1 MFGITDRQ
9 SSDES
14 PENREGGTPSNFTV
28 MEIDVPTKETT
39 SRKMTEDEITT
50 HQRDAN
56 YLNALAEQQVA
67 KEARQ
72 VEERAVLVNTD
83 VDELIGR
90 IERASDLEQMKEL
103 LIETLK
109 LTRSVGVAVGAGEIE
124 QKPLVEPVDETGNEG
139 GR

>member
-14 PENREGGTPSNFTV
+14 LENRESGTPSNLTV
-28 MEIDVPTKETT
+28 MEIDVSTKETI
-39 SRKMTEDEITT
+39 SRRMTEEEIATR
-50 HQRDAN
+50 QRDAD
-56 YLNALAEQQVA
+56 YLNALAEQQIE
-67 KEARQ
+67 KDIRQ

-90 IERASDLEQMKEL
+90 IERASDLDQMKEL

-124 QKPLVEPVDETGNEG
+124 QKPPVDPVDETGNEG